1 MLSTRITDINTY
13 NGYYGIRDRLS
24 KISIFGSDDKRQIMC
39 DGLTESSAVKVSA
52 SGSLRA
58 NASLGSL
65 ECNEWQVGLVTEF
78 IKLA

>member
-1 MLSTRITDINTY
+1 
-13 NGYYGIRDRLS
+13 
-24 KISIFGSDDKRQIMC
+24 MC

-58 NASLGSL
+58 NASLRSL

>member
-1 MLSTRITDINTY
+1 
-13 NGYYGIRDRLS
+13 
-24 KISIFGSDDKRQIMC
+24 MC
-39 DGLTESSAVKVSA
+39 DGLTESSAWEVSA